1 MTIARR
7 TVAALALLAMFLW
20 DLLYSSCRVA
30 AVVLRPQLRTAPAML
45 VLATDLR
52 RPWAVALLAYLTS
65 LTPGST
71 CLHVSDDRGRLYL
84 HVLDAPD
91 PAATIARFRWLY
103 ERWVRELEA

>member
-1 MTIARR
+1 M
-7 TVAALALLAMFLW
+7 LAFLW
-20 DLLYSSCRVA
+20 DLLVSSWRVA
-30 AVVLRPQLRTAPAML
+30 AIVVRPRARPRPAIL
-45 VLATDLR
+45 VLVTDLR

-71 CLHVSDDRGRLYL
+71 CLHVSDDRRRLYL

-91 PAATIARFRWLY
+91 PAATIARFRRLY

>member
-1 MTIARR
+1 MRWARR
-7 TVAALALLAMFLW
+7 GLAVAALMLLFVWYLIV
-20 DLLYSSCRVA
+20 SSLRVA
-30 AVVLRPQLRTAPAML
+30 GTVLGPRLRTRPAIL
-45 VLATDLR
+45 VLTTDLQ

-71 CLHVSDDRGRLYL
+71 CLHVSDDRRRLYL

-91 PAATIARFRWLY
+91 PAATIARFRHLY